1 MLYSIK
7 LYIGITKSRYFALS
21 ISVLFILLMQLIK
34 GAQFLNIT
42 PLFLSS
48 VCLAAALSPSPAIVI
63 LPLTIMYAS
72 LLLQRLYFSIVVLN
86 LIWLFVLYVSLD
98 SPFISTHFFVQ
109 NLDGR
114 FDALSNKVIIL

>member
-1 MLYSIK
+1 
-7 LYIGITKSRYFALS
+7 
-21 ISVLFILLMQLIK
+21 MQLIK

-86 LIWLFVLYVSLD
+86 LI
-98 SPFISTHFFVQ
+98 
-109 NLDGR
+109 
-114 FDALSNKVIIL
+114 